1 MIKIW
6 REQIERYRDRVRQ
19 KTIVNYPESP
29 PPSDHEDPHFDPQI
43 LDNRASGANRP
54 SAKQRKRINEL
65 IKKQKSEI
73 DRLKNKVKRFQRK
86 LDHVRSLKMSPKSK
100 VDRLLKK
107 KKRNQVI
114 RRTWKKHLSFSKV
127 VQNQLKEN
135 INHTKKKN
143 EKTRKV
149 LSCRFVRKYNVLSQI
164 DMKPV
169 KR

>member
-1 MIKIW
+1 
-6 REQIERYRDRVRQ
+6 
-19 KTIVNYPESP
+19 
-29 PPSDHEDPHFDPQI
+29 
-43 LDNRASGANRP
+43 
-54 SAKQRKRINEL
+54 
-65 IKKQKSEI
+65 
-73 DRLKNKVKRFQRK
+73 
-86 LDHVRSLKMSPKSK
+86 MSPKSK

-114 RRTWKKHLSFSKV
+114 RRTWKKHLSFSKL

-135 INHTKKKN
+135 IKHTKKKN

-149 LSCRFVRKYNVLSQI
+149 LSGRFVRKYNVLSQI